1 MYITGAVREAGSR
14 GVDKHSCECS
24 RLLELTRA
32 VTSAALR
39 VVSG

>member
-1 MYITGAVREAGSR
+1 MYITGAVGEAGSR

-24 RLLELTRA
+24 RLLELTGA
-32 VTSAALR
+32 VTSAALH